1 MVTGKLRTILSN
13 IFTNS
18 VTTNLRFSFTKF
30 CFYRFLR
37 SIIWLRS
44 NYGKNVNKFVALI
57 RKQRKIREKNSYIRR
72 IRENKWRVCYRPEYF
87 GSQEFLAWL
96 FNESPSKDYVV
107 TNDRWGQGTGKKHG
121 SVYSGPDRWQPGSLI
136 EHKWESAMTI
146 DQKSWGIR
154 RNIKIEDVL
163 TPQELISQ
171 VSIL

>member
-1 MVTGKLRTILSN
+1 M
-13 IFTNS
+13 NS
-18 VTTNLRFSFTKF
+18 L
-30 CFYRFLR
+30 
-37 SIIWLRS
+37 
-44 NYGKNVNKFVALI
+44 
-57 RKQRKIREKNSYIRR
+57 
-72 IRENKWRVCYRPEYF
+72 
-87 GSQEFLAWL
+87 LAWL

-107 TNDRWGQGTGKKHG
+107 TNDRWGQGTGQKHG

-171 VSIL
+171 VSIFINTQNMRNSTFVDLLKTEYMQL

>member
-1 MVTGKLRTILSN
+1 MVSIQE
-13 IFTNS
+13 
-18 VTTNLRFSFTKF
+18 
-30 CFYRFLR
+30 RFLIKSGLEWR
-37 SIIWLRS
+37 AC
-44 NYGKNVNKFVALI
+44 G
-57 RKQRKIREKNSYIRR
+57 IRR

-171 VSIL
+171 VSILTHFIWLNFLMMNHNLKVMGH